1 MQVLFLSTWFPYPTD
16 NGSKIRVHYL
26 LKALAQRH
34 QVHLISFAFDTAA
47 PDHAHELR
55 AWGIKVQA
63 VHANPFNQQQK
74 MGARRFLSPAPAVTY
89 PVREMSEAVQAAI
102 GQRFVDVAIASI
114 EVTATYVNLLPLTTK
129 RVLEEHNS
137 LTRWM
142 RERYQAQTTPIQR
155 LRCWLSWLKAS
166 RYEARLFNQFDLCTM
181 VSEQDRQTSL
191 RLVRDLKRRIEV
203 IPNGV
208 DCQRNRGGFSPVS
221 TNRLIYTGALTYQAN
236 YNAVKYFLAEVY
248 PIVQQTVPDV
258 TLTITGSNTG
268 VNLSELKLDNS
279 VSFSGYV
286 DDVRPLV
293 SSSQIC
299 VVPIQEGGGTRLKIL
314 EAMALGTPVI
324 STSKGAE
331 GLAVEN
337 NEHILIADDAASFAA
352 GVLRLLKD
360 ADLQN
365 RLTANARRLVEQQYD
380 WDRIGQR
387 YVELI
392 ESISKE
398 TDR

>member
-1 MQVLFLSTWFPYPTD
+1 MQLLFLSTWFPYPTD

-47 PDHAHELR
+47 PDHANELR
-55 AWGIKVQA
+55 EWGIQVQA
-63 VHANPFNQQQK
+63 VHANPFNQQQT

-89 PVREMSEAVQAAI
+89 PVREMSAAVHAAI
-102 GQRFVDVAIASI
+102 DQRSFDIVIASI
-114 EVTATYVNLLPLTTK
+114 EVTATYINQLPLTTK
-129 RVLEEHNS
+129 RALEEHNS

-142 RERYQAQTTPIQR
+142 RERYQTQTSSVQR
-155 LRCWLSWLKAS
+155 LRCWLSWLKTS
-166 RYEARLFNQFDLCTM
+166 RYEARLFRQFDLCTM

-191 RLVRDLKRRIEV
+191 RLVRDLKHRIEV

-208 DCQRNRGGFSPVS
+208 DCQHNRPGSS
-221 TNRLIYTGALTYQAN
+221 SITTNRLIYTGALTYQAN
-236 YNAVKYFLAEVY
+236 YNAVKYFLADVY
-248 PIVQQTVPDV
+248 PIVRQTVPDV

-268 VNLSELKLDNS
+268 VDLGELKLDDS

-293 SSSQIC
+293 SGSQIC

-324 STSKGAE
+324 S
-331 GLAVEN
+331 
-337 NEHILIADDAASFAA
+337 
-352 GVLRLLKD
+352 
-360 ADLQN
+360 
-365 RLTANARRLVEQQYD
+365 NARRLVEQQYD
-380 WDRIGQR
+380 WSQIGRR
-387 YVELI
+387 YAELI
-392 ESISKE
+392 ESISRE
-398 TDR
+398 TDK